1 MRRGRGTIRPVS
13 TEHSGNGKHALRTG
27 PGAVP
32 SIPLSPERG
41 PGSDEASVGTLV
53 RDATTHL
60 SALVRSEVE
69 LAKAE
74 IADEVKKATRGGIFF
89 TIAGTIA
96 LFSLFIGFI
105 ALGEVFDIWLP
116 RSAAFGIDFALMLLI
131 AGVFGWLGFKRVK
144 AIRKPERTIT
154 SVRETAQAMKPGD
167 GS

>member
-1 MRRGRGTIRPVS
+1 MS
-13 TEHSGNGKHALRTG
+13 TQPSGNGKHAFRDGDL
-27 PGAVP
+27 PGSVP

-41 PGSDEASVGTLV
+41 LGDETSVGNLV

-60 SALVRSEVE
+60 SALMRSELE

-89 TIAGTIA
+89 SIAGTVA

-116 RSAAFGIDFALMLLI
+116 RSAAFGIDFLLMLI
-131 AGVFGWLGFKRVK
+131 VAGIFAWLGINRVK
-144 AIRKPERTIT
+144 AIRKPERTI
-154 SVRETAQAMKPGD
+154 SSLQETAQLAKRGD
-167 GS
+167 SH